1 MMIKYEVNR
10 PITSGQ
16 FLDLLHRSGLSAR
29 RPVDDAEC
37 IAGMIEHSNLT
48 VTAWTGESLV
58 GIARSV
64 TDFSYCCYI
73 SDLAVDREYQK
84 QGIGK
89 GLIARTQDEL
99 GPQCRIILLSAPA
112 AVGFY
117 SRIGMEKH
125 PQAWMLTGEK
135 RLGRETGQ

>member
-1 MMIKYEVNR
+1 MIKYQVNIS
-10 PITSGQ
+10 ITPGQ
-16 FLDLLHRSGLSAR
+16 FMDLLKRSGLSER

-37 IAGMIEHSNLT
+37 IAGMIKNSNLM
-48 VTAWTGESLV
+48 VTAWSGDALI

-64 TDFSYCCYI
+64 TDFHYCCYI
-73 SDLAVDREYQK
+73 SDIAIDREYQK

-89 GLIARTQDEL
+89 ALIARTQDEL
-99 GPQCRIILLSAPA
+99 GPRCRIILLSAPA

-125 PQAWMLTGEK
+125 PEAWMLPGEK
-135 RLGRETGQ
+135 RLIR